1 MKKLSFIAAAA
12 ALLSMV
18 ACNKDM
24 TTVAPEMSGKA
35 IKLYVTVDGDPQ
47 TRATGVVSNSEDSEA
62 KVNDLQVIVFNGNSY
77 DGYGHVTASK
87 SITVNCTAGTR
98 DIYALVNGPDISGIK
113 TKSQLLE
120 QVATLNGEI
129 SNFIMMGSKSETLEF
144 DGNVVIPVDRFA
156 ARVVIKGIRNSLE
169 SRADFKILSVYLT
182 NVTGDVDFG
191 ISGQYTVQ
199 NWYNKRGYQAANNL
213 GSFTFDAVNSTIAAG
228 ETYSTAHY
236 FYSMPNGNAGAVGGA
251 FTPRAARL
259 VVKAEVNG
267 TVYDYPILLPALERN
282 HSYEIEL
289 LTITRAGNIDDG
301 NEPTDNTPDDIDEE
315 KPIVGIEQGF
325 EITVNDWTTVIIT
338 DGTTI

>member
-1 MKKLSFIAAAA
+1 MKKITFFAAVAA
-12 ALLSMV
+12 VLGLVS
-18 ACNKDM
+18 CNKEIS
-24 TTVAPEMSGKA
+24 TPAPDFAGSP
-35 IKLYVTVDGDPQ
+35 IKLYVSVEGGVP

-77 DGYGHVTASK
+77 DGYGHSTASK
-87 SITVNCTAGTR
+87 TATVNCTAGTR
-98 DIYALVNGPDISGIK
+98 DIYAVVNGPDISGIK
-113 TKSQLLE
+113 TKEQLLA
-120 QVATLNGEI
+120 QVATLSGEI
-129 SNFIMMGSKSETLEF
+129 SNFIMMGFKSETLQF

-156 ARVVIKGIRNSLE
+156 ARVVIKGIKNSLE
-169 SRADFKILSVYLT
+169 SRSDFKILSVYLT

-199 NWYNKRGYQAANNL
+199 NWFNKRGYQAANNL
-213 GSFTFDAVNSTIAAG
+213 GAFTYDAVNTTIAAG

-236 FYSMPNGNAGAVGGA
+236 FYSMPNGNPAAVGGA

-259 VVKAEVNG
+259 VIKAEING
-267 TVYDYPILLPALERN
+267 VVYDYPIAMPALERN

-289 LTITRAGNIDDG
+289 LTITRGGNIDDG
-301 NEPTDNTPDDIDEE
+301 NEPTDDTPDDIDEE